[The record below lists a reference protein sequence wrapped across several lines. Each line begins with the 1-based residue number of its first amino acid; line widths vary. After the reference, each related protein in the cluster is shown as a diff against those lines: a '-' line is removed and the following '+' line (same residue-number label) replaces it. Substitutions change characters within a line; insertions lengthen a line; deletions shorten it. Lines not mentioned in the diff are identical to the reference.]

1 MEKIKL
7 TEYAH
12 GAGCGCKIA
21 PQVLQSIL
29 ATDAKVFQSDKLIV
43 GNESKDDAA
52 VYDLGNNRG
61 LISTTD
67 FFTPIVND
75 AFDFGRIAATNAL
88 SDVYA
93 MGGSPFMALAVLGF
107 PVDKLPVEIAT
118 QILNGARAVC
128 NEANVVLAG
137 GHSIDSPEPIFGL
150 SVNGEVN
157 LQQLKK
163 NNTVRE
169 GDLLYLTKPLGVG
182 ILATAEKRG
191 ALQEEHIGL
200 AVKYMTELNSLGRKL
215 GEINAVH
222 AMTDVTGFGLAGHL
236 LEMIGDSFSAE
247 LFWNKLPIIEGVKHY
262 VDANIIPDATY
273 RNWNAYGSEIEWG
286 SGVPIMDA
294 FKILPDP
301 QTSGGLLFAVNP
313 AERATVETLL
323 KESGYAQ
330 YCQAIGSITE
340 RKAKAIFVGMD

>member
-21 PQVLQSIL
+21 PQVLQQIIK
-29 ATDAKVFQSDKLIV
+29 TDTISFQSDRLIV

-52 VYDLGNNRG
+52 VYDMGNNRY

-93 MGGSPFMALAVLGF
+93 MGGVPFMALAVLGF
-107 PVDKLPVEIAT
+107 PVDKLPIEIAQ
-118 QILNGARAVC
+118 QILEGARSVC
-128 NEANVVLAG
+128 NAAGVVLAG

-150 SVNGEVN
+150 SVNGEVQKDN
-157 LQQLKK
+157 LRL
-163 NNTVRE
+163 NNGVKE

-182 ILATAEKRG
+182 ILATAEKRN
-191 ALQEEHIGL
+191 ALKEEHIGM
-200 AVKYMTELNSLGRKL
+200 AVQYMTELNKIGAVVA
-215 GEINAVH
+215 EMPHVH
-222 AMTDVTGFGLAGHL
+222 AMTDVTGFGIAGHL
-236 LEMIGDSFSAE
+236 LEMLGTDFSAC
-247 LFWNKLPIIEGVKHY
+247 LSWNKLPLIDGIKQY

-273 RNWNAYGSEIEWG
+273 RNWNAYGTEIEWAA
-286 SGVPIMDA
+286 GVPVMDA

-301 QTSGGLLFAVNP
+301 QTSGGLLIAVDP
-313 AERATVETLL
+313 SKKEVFSACL
-323 KESGYAQ
+323 KQHGYAAFAEPVG
-330 YCQAIGSITE
+330 YITA
-340 RKAKAIFVGMD
+340 RGAKSIFVNL

>member
-7 TEYAH
+7 TEFAH

-29 ATDAKVFQSDKLIV
+29 QTDVPSFSSERLIV

-52 VYDLGNNRG
+52 VYDLGEGRG

-75 AFDFGRIAATNAL
+75 AYDFGRIAATNAL

-93 MGGSPFMALAVLGF
+93 MGGRPFMALAVLGF
-107 PVDKLPVEIAT
+107 PVDKLPVEIAQ

-128 NEANVVLAG
+128 NEAKVVLAG

-150 SVNGEVN
+150 SVNGEVD
-157 LQQLKK
+157 LKHLKK
-163 NNTVRE
+163 NNAVQE

-191 ALQEEHIGL
+191 VLKEEHIGV
-200 AVKYMTELNSLGRKL
+200 AVKYMTELNQIGLQLATS
-215 GEINAVH
+215 NAVH

-236 LEMIGDSFSAE
+236 LEMIGTDFSAE
-247 LFWNKLPIIEGVKHY
+247 LYWNHLPFIDGVKHY
-262 VDANIIPDATY
+262 IEANIIPDATY
-273 RNWNAYGSEIEWG
+273 RNWNAYGSELEWG
-286 SGVPIMDA
+286 AGVPVMDA
-294 FKILPDP
+294 FKLLPDP
-301 QTSGGLLFAVNP
+301 QTSGGLLIAV
-313 AERATVETLL
+313 ERSAQASFEALL
-323 KESGYAQ
+323 TEKGYATF
-330 YCQAIGSITE
+330 ANPIGRITSRSAKSI
-340 RKAKAIFVGMD
+340 VVNL